1 MCDCR
6 NCWFLSADAAD
17 FWAIP
22 PATFLAGSSPSP
34 GWTGQYLRRKFP
46 PKEILRSH
54 IFTRPAF
61 LRLPFYPSQKG
72 PTVDSHTLYLSRTQ
86 GRCPRRKNLS
96 CGEISNSCT
105 WQMWRSLKFIPM
117 WINFKF
123 LRMTD
128 VEKSEIS
135 FNMCTING
143 ILLHFKLFCCKI
155 CVFLA
160 IYAVLSQN
168 WFIAIYAIFGWRKI
182 LSKNSVRGEK
192 WQIWGMRPVSS
203 SALPHFI
210 LLL

>member
-1 MCDCR
+1 MFLNSELWLEFLNCKLKEAACDQLWMVIV
-6 NCWFLSADAAD
+6 NCDLSWR
-17 FWAIP
+17 FWILTMRP
-22 PATFLAGSSPSP
+22 D
-34 GWTGQYLRRKFP
+34 GWQFEHLNIWSEHLRIW
-46 PKEILRSH
+46 ELTQTS
-54 IFTRPAF
+54 
-61 LRLPFYPSQKG
+61 
-72 PTVDSHTLYLSRTQ
+72 YLSRTH
-86 GRCPRRKNLS
+86 GRCPWRKNLS

-168 WFIAIYAIFGWRKI
+168 WFIAIYA
-182 LSKNSVRGEK
+182 LLCGENFSQK
-192 WQIWGMRPVSS
+192 
-203 SALPHFI
+203 
-210 LLL
+210 